1 MCIKILLVGDDPG
14 STLVDNQLLR
24 ERGLLVITTF
34 NLQNIGEIIAEV
46 KPDIVFFDPHKPNN
60 LITDTYNDL
69 VNDINFT
76 QLPVIFTLSDDDV
89 YLVTR
94 KRTASKEK
102 RTGIADNIIDAIKM
116 ALSGIKTA
124 HRRTYKIHH
133 TGMAL
138 PMVSVRA

>member
-94 KRTASKEK
+94 KRTASKDR
-102 RTGIADNIIDAIKM
+102 RTGITDNIIGAIKM
-116 ALSGIKTA
+116 ALSNTITSQRKT
-124 HRRTYKIHH
+124 HKIHH
-133 TGMAL
+133 PNIEI
-138 PMVSVRA
+138 PMLFTRA